1 MRKRRTSEDEGGPPR
16 REAPTRRPAGW
27 GCRRGRSRRWRARD
41 RGPAYVK
48 LGKRRCYRVADLHAF
63 ITAGTVSPEA
73 A

>member
-1 MRKRRTSEDEGGPPR
+1 MRKTRTSEDEAARLVVSTDEAARRLGMSPR
-16 REAPTRRPAGW
+16 TLE
-27 GCRRGRSRRWRARD
+27 RWRLEH